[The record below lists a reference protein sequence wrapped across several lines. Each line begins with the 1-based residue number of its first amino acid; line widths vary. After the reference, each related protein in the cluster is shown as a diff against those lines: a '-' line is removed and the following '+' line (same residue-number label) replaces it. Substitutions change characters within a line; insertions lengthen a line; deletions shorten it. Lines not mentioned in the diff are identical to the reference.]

1 MDPRSRPTGKILTR
15 DSLLSRRAA
24 ARAQG
29 KTVVQCH
36 GCFDLVHPGHI
47 RHLKHAA
54 AQGDI
59 LLVSLTADAHIHKGD
74 GRPLFNQDL
83 RAENLAALDF
93 VDWVHVNTDDTAVDL
108 LTSAQPDIYVKGR
121 EYEGN
126 ADPRFAAERAAVES
140 AGGRVVF
147 SSGDIVFSS
156 TALIATLEHRADPF
170 SERLR
175 HLLSSGDADPAAL
188 HGIVERFAGRRVAVF
203 GETITDTYVMC
214 DRPDIASEGPLM
226 SLRPLEHVSFD
237 GGAAIV
243 ARHLAG
249 LGASPILVTP
259 MPTSVQAQQ
268 TVDRLTR
275 EGIEV
280 RTIPCDGAHFEKHR
294 YLVGSQKVMKLD
306 FARPIAMDAATRRRF
321 IDEVRAAATG
331 ADAAIIADFG
341 LGLFSSRTIAELVD
355 IVRPLVATL
364 TGDVSGP
371 RNTLQKMRGLDL
383 LCPTEHELRSAM
395 NDFSESLNAV
405 VWRFLEQTSTASIL
419 VTMGADGLIAF
430 DRFTESS
437 DTEASPAQWPSRVRA
452 EHVPALASHALDT
465 LGCGDAL
472 LAAATMARV
481 AGGTPTSCAVI
492 GSIAAAVQAMRLGN
506 DAVTAHDL
514 RTGILRLAD
523 ARISITPS
531 RMGAPRMAV

>member
-1 MDPRSRPTGKILTR
+1 MDPRARASGKILSR
-15 DSLLSRRAA
+15 ADLLAARAA
-24 ARAQG
+24 ARADG
-29 KTVVQCH
+29 RTVVHCH

-54 AQGDI
+54 SQGDV
-59 LLVSLTADAHIHKGD
+59 LLVSLTADVHVNKGD

-93 VDWVHVNTDDTAVDL
+93 VDWVHVNTDETAVAL
-108 LTSAQPDIYVKGR
+108 LGEVQPDIYVKGR
-121 EYEGN
+121 EYESN
-126 ADPRFAAERAAVES
+126 ADPRFAAERSAVES
-140 AGGRVVF
+140 HGGRVVF
-147 SSGDIVFSS
+147 SSGDVVFSS
-156 TALIATLEHRADPF
+156 TALIATLEHRTDPF
-170 SERLR
+170 HARLR
-175 HLLSSGDADPAAL
+175 HLLASGDADPATL
-188 HGIVERFAGRRVAVF
+188 HGLVERFAGRRIAVF

-243 ARHLAG
+243 ARHLAAM
-249 LGASPILVTP
+249 GALPILVTP
-259 MPTSVQAQQ
+259 MPVSIAARQ
-268 TVDRLTR
+268 TAERLAR
-275 EGIEV
+275 EGVEV
-280 RTIPCDGAHFEKHR
+280 RPIPCDDAHFEKHR
-294 YLVGSQKVMKLD
+294 YLVGAQKVMKLD
-306 FARPIAMDAATRRRF
+306 FARPISLDATTRRRLL
-321 IDEVRAAATG
+321 DDARAAATG

-341 LGLFSSRTIAELVD
+341 LGLFSAKTMQELVGV
-355 IVRPLVATL
+355 VRPLVDTL

-371 RNTLQKMRGLDL
+371 RNTLAKMHGLDL

-405 VWRFLEQTSTASIL
+405 VWRFLEQTATDTVL

-430 DRFTESS
+430 DRFAE
-437 DTEASPAQWPSRVRA
+437 EPAGGGAPGAWPTRVRA
-452 EHVPALASHALDT
+452 EHVPALAQHAIDT

-472 LAAATMARV
+472 LAAATLARV
-481 AGGTPTSCAVI
+481 AGGSLTSCALI
-492 GSIAAAVQAMRLGN
+492 GSIAAATQAMRLGN

-514 RTGILRLAD
+514 RSGILRLAD

-531 RMGAPRMAV
+531 RIGARMAV